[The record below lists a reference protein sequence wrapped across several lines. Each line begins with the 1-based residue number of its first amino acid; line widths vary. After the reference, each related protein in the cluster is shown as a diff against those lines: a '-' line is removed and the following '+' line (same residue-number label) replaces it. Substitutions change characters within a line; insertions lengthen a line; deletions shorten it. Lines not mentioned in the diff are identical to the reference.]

1 MVADALATQIPHR
14 VLILEDHHQTSI
26 RLSEAVKACDLLS
39 ICGTAYMLDDGL
51 KKLFEL
57 RPRVVLT
64 DLGLPDGS
72 GIEMIKAVMA
82 TDWACDAL
90 VISVFGDERRVISA
104 ISAGAKGYIL
114 KNSGTET
121 IADDV
126 LSVIEGGSPISPQ
139 IARYLLSMVADQ
151 QAPLMAKEKNIS
163 LTKREHEILTI
174 VARGYTR
181 AEIGQ
186 QLNISAGTVG
196 NHINNIYKKLEVGSN
211 TQAVSRATKMGI
223 I

>member
-1 MVADALATQIPHR
+1 MVSDVQATQIPHR

-26 RLSEAVKACDLLS
+26 RLSEAVKACDRLS
-39 ICGTAYMLDDGL
+39 ICDTAYMLDDGL

-82 TDWACDAL
+82 TDWECDAL

-151 QAPLMAKEKNIS
+151 QAPRMAREKNIS